1 MTIQEAVDAFR
12 RAAIQTGDF
21 AEPANQ
27 DQPLEDMSMAWQVLE
42 KNGPDGREALTC
54 LLFDECP
61 HVCTWVATQLLALG
75 DERGI
80 PVLEANVEVGGLIG
94 FECEVVLSEWKAGN
108 LKPPLGT
115 VDA

>member
-1 MTIQEAVDAFR
+1 
-12 RAAIQTGDF
+12 
-21 AEPANQ
+21 
-27 DQPLEDMSMAWQVLE
+27 MAWQVLE
-42 KNGPDGREALTC
+42 GYGPDGREAFAC

-61 HVCTWVATQLLALG
+61 HVCSWVASQLLALG

-80 PVLEANVEVGGLIG
+80 PVLEAIVEEGGLIG
-94 FECEVVLSEWKAGN
+94 FTCEMVLREWMAGN